1 MLSNLHSSSK
11 PSSLDRPGEDHPLA
25 GRAANGPQEDQ
36 AAGRA
41 AGVPAEARDVVHL
54 QESKRSERDGK
65 NIVSDVYTQ
74 IQKKPKG
81 DKLTAGTVQAQGAVG
96 EVSVTGVLCLIR
108 VCCASYKCVRYRR
121 VVSVTGLFATGVMCP
136 LQHVALQVC
145 CARYRCVVSITVCC
159 VRYNCVRYR
168 RVVSVT
174 GVLCPLQACCVRYRC
189 VCYRYV
195 VSFTGVL
202 CPLQVCCVRYTY
214 TVFRYRCVV
223 SVTGVLCLLQM
234 CCVSYCCVMSVTGVL
249 CPLQVCCVCYRCVIS
264 VTGVLC
270 LLRHVVFV
278 TSIYKPLLLLGR
290 KNINFTD
297 SVDLAVLRER

>member
-1 MLSNLHSSSK
+1 MQDYTSNTYENSEDIGVLLSNIHSSSK

-36 AAGRA
+36 AAGPA

-54 QESKRSERDGK
+54 QESKRSERDGR
-65 NIVSDVYTQ
+65 NIVSDVYTH

-96 EVSVTGVLCLIR
+96 EVSVTGVLCLLR

-121 VVSVTGLFATGVMCP
+121 AVSVAGVFATGVMCP
-136 LQHVALQVC
+136 LQACCVTGLLCPLQMC
-145 CARYRCVVSITVCC
+145 CVHYRYVVSVTDVF
-159 VRYNCVRYR
+159 
-168 RVVSVT
+168 VT

-189 VCYRYV
+189 VVSYTDCYRYV

-214 TVFRYRCVV
+214 AVFRYRCVV
-223 SVTGVLCLLQM
+223 SVTCVLCLLLV
-234 CCVSYCCVMSVTGVL
+234 CCVCYRCVVSLAVCYSVTGVL
-249 CPLQVCCVCYRCVIS
+249 CPLQVCYISYRCAMS
-264 VTGVLC
+264 VKACCV
-270 LLRHVVFV
+270 R
-278 TSIYKPLLLLGR
+278 YKHLQAAPS
-290 KNINFTD
+290 TWT
-297 SVDLAVLRER
+297 